1 MPNYCYNHMTIETK
15 SKNDFD
21 ALLKFFNSYKV
32 FENLSISKNYNVFTE
47 WCDSIN
53 DELMKKDYTHGAM
66 YAYGT
71 KWWDFEF
78 ESSEDHLSGQDF
90 TIDVF
95 GDSAWAPP
103 LGLAELLSKA
113 FDCEVRIEFSEPGM
127 NFAGIYT
134 YVDGNPTE
142 EKDYEY
148 NEFQY
153 LEVDRDYALDSIVE
167 NINYGFYEDED
178 SLRKDVNYMREED
191 IEYLVEKLNK
201 VEV

>member
-1 MPNYCYNHMTIETK
+1 MTIETK

-21 ALLKFFNSYKV
+21 ALLKFFSSYKDYDY
-32 FENLSISKNYNVFTE
+32 FYE

-53 DELMKKDYTHGAM
+53 DGLMEKDYAHGAI

-90 TIDVF
+90 SIDVF

-127 NFAGIYT
+127 NFAGVYT
-134 YVDGNPTE
+134 YVNGNPTE

-153 LEVDRDYALDSIVE
+153 LEVDRDYAIDQIKEGISD
-167 NINYGFYEDED
+167 GWYEDVNQ
-178 SLRKDVNYMREED
+178 LRSGIEYMREED
-191 IEYLVEKLNK
+191 IDYLVDIFNK
-201 VEV
+201 VEVKSN